1 MTRLV
6 NTLELCWYNG
16 PKPSWKG
23 GRRWCVLY
31 WRGNVWGRLLDLGAL
46 TIYRVSVDTLKAP
59 WLELATGAKLKP
71 ILRHLG
77 IYARTRSKQ
86 GVELPLE
93 TIGAILKAVKG
104 GTP

>member
-31 WRGNVWGRLLDLGAL
+31 WRDEKIGRLLDLGAL
-46 TIYRVSVDTLKAP
+46 TIYRVPVETLVAP
-59 WLELATGAKLKP
+59 WVEWASKANKKSV
-71 ILRHLG
+71 LRHLG
-77 IYARTRSKQ
+77 IYARTRSKH
-86 GVELPLE
+86 GAELPLE
-93 TIGAILKAVKG
+93 TIGAILTAVKG
-104 GTP
+104 GLP

>member
-31 WRGNVWGRLLDLGAL
+31 WRDKKVGRLLDLGAL
-46 TIYRVSVDTLKAP
+46 TIYRVPVETLADP
-59 WLELATGAKLKP
+59 YLQLAGTAKLKP
-71 ILRHLG
+71 IIRHLG

-86 GVELPLE
+86 GVDLPLE
-93 TIGAILKAVKG
+93 TIGAILKAAKG
-104 GTP
+104 YTP